1 MENNN
6 LPMVLNRKNILLDT
20 VKRYINK
27 LSNKADNK
35 QIINNFKEI
44 KQYGVLSMPA
54 FRMIVDEMIQKSP
67 EGSVLMADINDLF
80 VANKFR
86 GKEKV
91 NGMIK
96 NIINNMKTTLD
107 ENQCPGYKMG
117 KMGDEIY
124 IYMPGKNEQ
133 ETNVV
138 FNKLKMI
145 KEDELTISLGYSSNL
160 SKGLICAINEADKK
174 MAVNK
179 SEFKSERLKS
189 ICGNDLEKIIDTVVE
204 IQLDKMRIDLQQLKS
219 SNKPDLRNTF
229 DKAIEQLDIDVI
241 ISSMDKKDKIH
252 PTAKEDTFD
261 KLKRKYINEGKALY
275 GENNELINEH
285 VLANMLSKH
294 PVEGVISS
302 EFFQGLEYKKVFN
315 SVKKD
320 KLAKSF
326 DILAIDLSG
335 LKCINDT
342 FGHEE
347 GDNAIFDAL
356 QHLQTTLKSK
366 NTKMYS
372 NIIAKGGG
380 NSYVL
385 IEKLDSDSKKDIL
398 SDIQKYGTDKDSKY
412 NMSILCSVQNV
423 DKSKMNKSNF
433 LNVVNSN
440 LTKVEEN
447 LQHQSFDRK
456 LKDVE
461 EIKNSIKK
469 IYQQVINMD
478 DIQVLSSNNLEHR
491 EEVLEMVK
499 TGFENCI
506 HKERNDSCLNIP
518 SHTLDLEKDNEK
530 KKDSTTI
537 NTNDRNI

>member
-6 LPMVLNRKNILLDT
+6 LPMALNRKNILLDT

-27 LSNKADNK
+27 LANKADNK
-35 QIINNFKEI
+35 QIINNFKDI
-44 KQYGVLSMPA
+44 KQYSVLSMPA

-67 EGSVLMADINDLF
+67 EGSIIMADINDLF

-96 NIINNMKTTLD
+96 NIINSVKTTLD
-107 ENQCPGYKMG
+107 ENQCQDYKIG

-124 IYMPGKNEQ
+124 IYVPDKNE
-133 ETNVV
+133 EEAKII
-138 FNKLKMI
+138 FDKLKEI
-145 KEDELTISLGYSSNL
+145 KENELTISLGSSSNL
-160 SKGLICAINEADKK
+160 SKGLISAINEADKK
-174 MAVNK
+174 MTINK

-241 ISSMDKKDKIH
+241 TSEMNKKDKIK
-252 PTAKEDTFD
+252 PTAKEDIFD
-261 KLKRKYINEGKALY
+261 KLKKKYINEGKALY
-275 GENNELINEH
+275 GENSELINEH

-294 PVEGVISS
+294 PVEGVINS
-302 EFFQGLEYKKVFN
+302 EFFQGLEYKKAFK
-315 SVKKD
+315 SIKKD
-320 KLAKSF
+320 KAAKSF

-335 LKCINDT
+335 LKGINDT
-342 FGHEE
+342 YGHEE

-356 QHLQTTLKSK
+356 KHLQTTLKHK
-366 NTKMYS
+366 DTKMYS

-385 IEKLDSDSKKDIL
+385 IEKLNNESKNEML

-412 NMSILCSVQNV
+412 NMSIICSIQNV
-423 DKSKMNKSNF
+423 DKSALDKSNF
-433 LNVVNSN
+433 LTVVNNN
-440 LTKVEEN
+440 LTKVEDN

-478 DIQVLSSNNLEHR
+478 DIQVLSANNLEHK

-506 HKERNDSCLNIP
+506 HKERNDSSLNIP
-518 SHTLDLEKDNEK
+518 NQDLTLEKHKLNNK
-530 KKDSTTI
+530 NLTVKDS
-537 NTNDRNI
+537 NERNI